1 LISGRDNKDRTS
13 QSLWPEITFDKLTNL
28 STSLSDERDHVD
40 IAMRVLGHHS
50 EEGRFTN
57 SRTGHDTDT
66 LPLTNGEKT
75 IHRANPQIETV
86 VDTGS
91 RNRIGWISKEG
102 HALIHDRKGL
112 AV

>member
-1 LISGRDNKDRTS
+1 MILLVLIWRLHVADCRSIVLLVASTV
-13 QSLWPEITFDKLTNL
+13 TL
-28 STSLSDERDHVD
+28 S
-40 IAMRVLGHHS
+40 
-50 EEGRFTN
+50 
-57 SRTGHDTDT
+57 SRRAGSDT

-75 IHRANPQIETV
+75 IHRANPEIETV